1 MQDKSLFK
9 ILRFSFCLI
18 AILITQNSIAQT
30 LKTFS
35 GSFDDGKATYT
46 YYLDEYGNK
55 VKHGNFTYSESIT
68 IERAT
73 ASVKISGFF
82 SDGKR
87 NGKWTFETVG
97 KGSYTKNVLGTY
109 VKSVKI

>member
-1 MQDKSLFK
+1 MSNKSFFK
-9 ILRFSFCLI
+9 ILHNSFFAI

-55 VKHGNFTYSESIT
+55 VKHGNFTYSQSLT
-68 IERAT
+68 VERAT
-73 ASVKISGFF
+73 VSIKIS
-82 SDGKR
+82 
-87 NGKWTFETVG
+87 
-97 KGSYTKNVLGTY
+97 TY
-109 VKSVKI
+109 

>member
-1 MQDKSLFK
+1 MSNKSFFK
-9 ILRFSFCLI
+9 ILRNSFCAI

-55 VKHGNFTYSESIT
+55 VKHGKFTYSQSLT
-68 IERAT
+68 VERAT
-73 ASVKISGFF
+73 VSIKISGFF

-87 NGKWTFETVG
+87 NSKWTFESVG
-97 KGSYTKNVLGTY
+97 KGSYTIKTGF
-109 VKSVKI
+109 